1 MRCKAICVMTA
12 VFLSAVISGTSQAQG
27 LDVGEGVSLLN
38 VGVRG
43 GFSATDKD
51 EDFEQYE
58 AFVTYGLPWEWEW
71 PSGWRLGTRLN
82 ASLGALDG
90 GGETGVIGTIG
101 PGLALSKAGIPLGL
115 DIGIGFTGLS
125 EDKFGRED
133 FGTQFQFTSHIG
145 VNYQF
150 GWNLEAGYRF
160 QHMSNAGID
169 EENPGLNLHMFQL
182 GYRF

>member
-1 MRCKAICVMTA
+1 MRCKALCLITA
-12 VFLSAVISGTSQAQG
+12 LFLGTVISESGQAQG
-27 LDVGEGVSLLN
+27 LDVGEGVSLLKL
-38 VGVRG
+38 GIRG

-58 AFVTYGLPWEWEW
+58 AFVTYGLPWKWEW
-71 PSGWRLGTRLN
+71 TPGWRLGTRLN

-90 GGETGVIGTIG
+90 GGETGVIGTLG
-101 PGLALSKAGIPLGL
+101 LGLALSKAGIPLEL
-115 DIGIGFTGLS
+115 NIGVGATGLS
-125 EDKFGRED
+125 EDRFGEED
-133 FGTQFQFTSHIG
+133 FGTQLQFTSHIG
-145 VNYQF
+145 LNYQF